1 MEVIREIRK
10 ALSKEITMT
19 VPDEFIDEDIE
30 ITIKKITKAAQPKI
44 NKGKS
49 DFNAFR
55 LNTRGFVFN
64 REEAHER

>member
-1 MEVIREIRK
+1 MEVIREIRR

-30 ITIKKITKAAQPKI
+30 ITIRKIATELHPPI
-44 NKGKS
+44 NKVKS